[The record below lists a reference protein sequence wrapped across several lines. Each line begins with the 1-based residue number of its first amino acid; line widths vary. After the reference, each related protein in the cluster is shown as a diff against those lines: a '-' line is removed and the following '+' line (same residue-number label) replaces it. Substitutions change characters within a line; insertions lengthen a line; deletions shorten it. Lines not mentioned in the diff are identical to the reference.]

1 MNKLAIYPGTFD
13 PVTYGHLD
21 IIVRAL
27 KVVDN
32 LVVAVA
38 IDNTKTPSFSPG
50 ERVDMIEY
58 EIKSLGLESKVTVEC
73 FEGLLVNFV
82 QAKNSSIIIRGL
94 RAVSD
99 FEYEF
104 QMACMNSQ
112 LAPQIETIFLPASEK
127 THFISSRLVKE
138 VARLKGDPLNFVSK
152 HVTQKLK
159 DHFGQS

>member
-1 MNKLAIYPGTFD
+1 MDKLAIYPGTFD

-58 EIKSLGLESKVTVEC
+58 EIRSLGLESKVTVEC

-159 DHFGQS
+159 DHFG